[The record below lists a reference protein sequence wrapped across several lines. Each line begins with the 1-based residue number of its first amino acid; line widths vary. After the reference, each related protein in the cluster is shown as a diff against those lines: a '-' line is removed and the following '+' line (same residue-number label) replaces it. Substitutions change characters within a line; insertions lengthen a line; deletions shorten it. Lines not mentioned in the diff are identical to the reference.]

1 MPSAT
6 AATPSVLPGQI
17 SSATPST
24 IAATPML
31 PQKAKNAIRGL
42 YGIIGVAAIV
52 LGVALLIWPGKTL
65 GVAAVALGIYFV
77 VSGVIRIVSAIV
89 TLGLPSG
96 WRILDILI
104 GIMLSVG
111 GVLMLKN
118 AALSGQA
125 LAVFITMV
133 VGLGWMMEGVMALA
147 ESWRLPSSGWA
158 VLYAIISIIAGLVVL
173 VSPVSSMLFLVIFCG
188 CALIVMGVSSMV
200 RAFKFGRPR
209 RK

>member
-1 MPSAT
+1 
-6 AATPSVLPGQI
+6 
-17 SSATPST
+17 
-24 IAATPML
+24 ML

-89 TLGLPSG
+89 TSGLPSG